1 MGPRSDG
8 PLVLKGERQRRIL
21 ELLGA
26 DGRVVAAELQERLG
40 VSGYTIRR
48 DLDELA
54 AGERLQRIHG
64 GALARSPVAPTYAGR
79 QTQAREGK
87 TATARAAATLLEPGQ
102 VVVLDG
108 GSTALALVAAIPPGH
123 SGTFVTHSP
132 PVAAALG
139 AHPGLDVVV
148 IGGTLDRRA
157 MVAVGAETIHAYERI
172 AADVCFLGTWSLN
185 ATTGVSS
192 AYYEEAQVRR
202 VLLDCA
208 GRTVALASR
217 EKLATVSAFGSGPAT
232 ALTHIA
238 TEPGV
243 PDDVLAP
250 FRELGIHVV
259 TVE

>member
-1 MGPRSDG
+1 
-8 PLVLKGERQRRIL
+8 
-21 ELLGA
+21 
-26 DGRVVAAELQERLG
+26 
-40 VSGYTIRR
+40 
-48 DLDELA
+48 
-54 AGERLQRIHG
+54 
-64 GALARSPVAPTYAGR
+64 
-79 QTQAREGK
+79 
-87 TATARAAATLLEPGQ
+87 
-102 VVVLDG
+102 
-108 GSTALALVAAIPPGH
+108 
-123 SGTFVTHSP
+123 
-132 PVAAALG
+132 
-139 AHPGLDVVV
+139 
-148 IGGTLDRRA
+148 